1 MKIVCFIQD
10 IGASG
15 AETQLCGLAVQL
27 KKLGYNVEVWTY
39 VKDEFNIGILEKESI
54 DYRCY
59 EDRGIKFM
67 RIIHFFCLFKK
78 SNPDLVISFLPT
90 PSMIACICKLLGCRF
105 KLIVSERNTTQVM
118 TLREKVKFFLFR
130 FADVIVANSK
140 SQEDF
145 IIHRC
150 PELRNKTR
158 VITNFTDI
166 DKFVPLSISLS
177 SNKLRLLTLARISE
191 QKNVLNYIK
200 AIEIVKRKGF
210 DIEVN
215 WYGAIVNP
223 SYYDKCIGTIRDCE
237 LENVFYFHAPTSSP
251 EKEYNMT
258 DVFCLP
264 SNYEGF
270 PNVICEAMSCG
281 LPILC
286 SNVCDNPFIVT
297 DNVNGF
303 LFNPNDINDIA
314 AKIINYINL
323 DDISKELLKS
333 SNRAKIIQ
341 NCSIKSMTDKYRSL
355 ISTLLK
361 EAR

>member
-27 KKLGYNVEVWTY
+27 KKLGYKVEVWTY
-39 VKDEFNIGILEKESI
+39 VKDEFNIGILEKGKI
-54 DYRCY
+54 VYRCY
-59 EDRGIKFM
+59 EDKGIKYM
-67 RIIHFFCLFKK
+67 RIIRFFWLFKR
-78 SNPDLVISFLPT
+78 SNPHLVIAFLPT
-90 PSMIACICKLLGCRF
+90 PSMIACICKMFGCRF

-130 FADVIVANSK
+130 YADAIVANSK
-140 SQEDF
+140 SQGDF
-145 IIHRC
+145 LIHRC
-150 PELRNKTR
+150 PKLRDKTY

-166 DKFVPLSISLS
+166 NKFIPLRTSLN

-210 DIEVN
+210 DVEVN
-215 WYGAIVNP
+215 WYGAIIDH
-223 SYYDKCIGTIRDCE
+223 SYFDKCMETIRECE
-237 LENVFYFHAPTSSP
+237 LDNVFYFHAPTSSP
-251 EKEYNMT
+251 EKEYNMA

-286 SNVCDNPFIVT
+286 SNVCDNPYIVT
-297 DNVNGF
+297 ENVNGF
-303 LFNPNDINDIA
+303 LFNPNDIKDIA
-314 AKIINYINL
+314 AKIINFISL
-323 DDISKELLKS
+323 DDVSKELLRK
-333 SNRAKIIQ
+333 SNRAKIVQ
-341 NCSIKSMTDKYRSL
+341 SCSIKSMTYKYKSL
-355 ISTLLK
+355 ISKLI
-361 EAR
+361 